1 MKKVRNFV
9 IACMAVMA
17 ACMLQNSDAKA
28 AEVGTYELSGTSVNK
43 DYDVTG
49 DGVKDTV
56 RFKKLD
62 YKDSYYCTLEVVING
77 KVALKVIQTKN
88 HGYFLIST
96 YHDNDYLTLSRI
108 YEYVDGKLKQ
118 RMNLNTVAVK
128 IFYQYNPNV
137 YAVKDKSFQIKFSGQ
152 SYMLAKT
159 DTAFKFN
166 VKSTGALSLANT
178 SASVRYINKRM
189 NGNTGKLYSSKYLVA
204 LKKLQAYRG
213 ATGTK
218 KAFIVKKGT
227 KLKITKVSISGKT
240 ARYYCITSSGKKGW
254 LVSKQNVF
262 KDLMYAG

>member
-1 MKKVRNFV
+1 M
-9 IACMAVMA
+9 
-17 ACMLQNSDAKA
+17 
-28 AEVGTYELSGTSVNK
+28 
-43 DYDVTG
+43 
-49 DGVKDTV
+49 
-56 RFKKLD
+56 
-62 YKDSYYCTLEVVING
+62 
-77 KVALKVIQTKN
+77 
-88 HGYFLIST
+88 
-96 YHDNDYLTLSRI
+96 
-108 YEYVDGKLKQ
+108 
-118 RMNLNTVAVK
+118 
-128 IFYQYNPNV
+128 
-137 YAVKDKSFQIKFSGQ
+137 
-152 SYMLAKT
+152 
-159 DTAFKFN
+159 
-166 VKSTGALSLANT
+166 KSTGALSLANT